1 VAFAPA
7 GAPVAPFPALSPDG
21 TRLAFVANADG
32 EAAGIWVRN
41 LDSLDVRRLNDTS
54 VRTDTLSPALPFWSP
69 DSRTIGFFA
78 DGKLKRV
85 AADGGSPQT
94 ICDAQQSGGAS
105 WSSDGTTIVF
115 ASRIDEGIRKVAAT
129 GGVPVQ
135 VTNADRARGEISHA
149 NPAFLPDGRH
159 FLFWVQA
166 ARSSIRIGSID
177 SPETRELFESDSR
190 AAYASGYLFF
200 VRQSTLYAQSF
211 DASRLQTTG
220 EPVPVAEDVRTFP
233 LNGRSAFSAS
243 DNGVLVYR
251 SGGARAGRALA
262 WHDRQGKQIAVI
274 PESTATYNGL
284 SLGRDD
290 RHLIAQIEDG
300 TGTDLWMLD
309 LDHGTRSRITSDP
322 KSEGSPVLSLDG
334 RQVVFASDHLGVED
348 LFRKRADGVGDEQ
361 MLVASA
367 VRKYPNDWSSHWITF
382 TAIDP
387 VRKLDLWV
395 LEPDGVAKPY
405 LQTDFNE
412 RDGRLSPD
420 ERWMIY
426 TSDEAGRDAIYIRP
440 FPNADGG
447 KWRVSGAGAGVAP
460 RWRSDGKEIFYLD
473 DGGRMLSVPVTF
485 DEQAP
490 RLGVARVLFRTP
502 GLGRAQYQVSRDG
515 SRFLLPVPAPGS
527 QGETPLSFVLNW
539 PTLFRSK

>member
-1 VAFAPA
+1 
-7 GAPVAPFPALSPDG
+7 
-21 TRLAFVANADG
+21 
-32 EAAGIWVRN
+32 
-41 LDSLDVRRLNDTS
+41 
-54 VRTDTLSPALPFWSP
+54 
-69 DSRTIGFFA
+69 
-78 DGKLKRV
+78 
-85 AADGGSPQT
+85 
-94 ICDAQQSGGAS
+94 
-105 WSSDGTTIVF
+105 
-115 ASRIDEGIRKVAAT
+115 
-129 GGVPVQ
+129 
-135 VTNADRARGEISHA
+135 
-149 NPAFLPDGRH
+149 
-159 FLFWVQA
+159 
-166 ARSSIRIGSID
+166 
-177 SPETRELFESDSR
+177 
-190 AAYASGYLFF
+190 
-200 VRQSTLYAQSF
+200 
-211 DASRLQTTG
+211 
-220 EPVPVAEDVRTFP
+220 
-233 LNGRSAFSAS
+233 
-243 DNGVLVYR
+243 VYR

-361 MLVASA
+361 MLVASS

-490 RLGVARVLFRTP
+490 RFGVARVLFRTP

-515 SRFLLPVPAPGS
+515 SRFLLPVPTPGS